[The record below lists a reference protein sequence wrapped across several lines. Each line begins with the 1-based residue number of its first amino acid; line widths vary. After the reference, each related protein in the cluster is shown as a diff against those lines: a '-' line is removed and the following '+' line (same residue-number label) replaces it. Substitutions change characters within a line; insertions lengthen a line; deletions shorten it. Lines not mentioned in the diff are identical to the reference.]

1 MADPEN
7 QGTTAQSD
15 PAPAEKSGSGG
26 AGGDIG
32 LSMAYI
38 MSIPGI
44 LKIVEFFTLMIAFSL
59 GADLPYGGTGGRMSF
74 FLFVTITSWIIVI
87 AVFVLFALNIISRI
101 NLNIDWNIPVFIFA
115 IVVAVLLLISS
126 SLIADDAD
134 SLKGF
139 TRWIRSW
146 LDKLR
151 AAAAF
156 GFISMFVFIGDA
168 VVHFLK
174 YNGQM

>member
-7 QGTTAQSD
+7 QGTAAQSGL
-15 PAPAEKSGSGG
+15 APAEKSGGGGSGG
-26 AGGDIG
+26 EIG

-44 LKIVEFFTLMIAFSL
+44 LKIVEFFTLMIAFAL
-59 GADLPYGGTGGRMSF
+59 GADIQYSGNWGRMSF
-74 FLFVTITSWIIVI
+74 FLFVTIMSWILVM
-87 AVFVLFALNIISRI
+87 AVFVLFAFNIISKI
-101 NLNIDWNIPVFIFA
+101 NLNIDWNIPVLIFA
-115 IVVAVLLLISS
+115 VVVAFLLLISS
-126 SLIADDAD
+126 SLIADDAED
-134 SLKGF
+134 WKILSSLVSP
-139 TRWIRSW
+139 I
-146 LDKLR
+146 DKLR

-174 YNGQM
+174 YSGKM

>member
-7 QGTTAQSD
+7 QGAAQSD
-15 PAPAEKSGSGG
+15 PAPAEKSAGGGSGG
-26 AGGDIG
+26 QIG

-44 LKIVEFFTLMIAFSL
+44 LKIVEFFTLMIAFAL
-59 GADLPYGGTGGRMSF
+59 GADIPYIGTWGRMSF
-74 FLFVTITSWIIVI
+74 FLFVTITSWILVI
-87 AVFVLFALNIISRI
+87 AVFILLAFNITSQI
-101 NLNIDWNIPVFIFA
+101 NLNIDWNIPVLIFA
-115 IVVAVLLLISS
+115 IVVAFLLLISS
-126 SLIADDAD
+126 SLIADDAENWKIA
-134 SLKGF
+134 SGL
-139 TRWIRSW
+139 SW
-146 LDKLR
+146 HDKLR

-174 YNGQM
+174 YSGKM

>member
-15 PAPAEKSGSGG
+15 PAPAEKSGGGGSGG
-26 AGGDIG
+26 EIG

-44 LKIVEFFTLMIAFSL
+44 LKIVEFFTLMIAFAL
-59 GADLPYGGTGGRMSF
+59 GADIQYSGNWGRMSF
-74 FLFVTITSWIIVI
+74 FLFVTIMSWILVM
-87 AVFVLFALNIISRI
+87 AVFVLFAFNIISKI
-101 NLNIDWNIPVFIFA
+101 NLNIDWNIPVLIFA
-115 IVVAVLLLISS
+115 VVVAFLLLISS
-126 SLIADDAD
+126 SLIANDAENWKTW
-134 SLKGF
+134 SSF
-139 TRWIRSW
+139 FPI
-146 LDKLR
+146 DKLR

-156 GFISMFVFIGDA
+156 GFISMFVFIADA

-174 YNGQM
+174 YNGKM

>member
-7 QGTTAQSD
+7 QGSTAQSD
-15 PAPAEKSGSGG
+15 PAPEGKSGSGG
-26 AGGDIG
+26 SGGDIG

-59 GADLPYGGTGGRMSF
+59 GADISYFGTWGRMSF

-126 SLIADDAD
+126 SLIADNAED
-134 SLKGF
+134 LKVLSGL
-139 TRWIRSW
+139 SW

>member
-26 AGGDIG
+26 SGGDIG
-32 LSMAYI
+32 LSMVYI

-59 GADLPYGGTGGRMSF
+59 GADLPGTWGRMKF
-74 FLFVTITSWIIVI
+74 FLFVAITSWIIVI

-126 SLIADDAD
+126 SLIADNAEDWKAF
-134 SLKGF
+134 SGF
-139 TRWIRSW
+139 SS